1 MHLASMNVK
10 TPSINTK
17 SLINTHLSA
26 SMFENITSAKTN
38 LDLKGWMLS
47 WHFVQFVVAIKK
59 TRFICSSNVIL
70 LSTFGLC
77 VGRWIEEVS
86 PTFQHLNDMLNWIDN
101 QRPLCFRREIIDM
114 TSATLIWVLCMYQNI
129 VVFGGNTYKKDLLFD
144 SVVSFS
150 F

>member
-47 WHFVQFVVAIKK
+47 
-59 TRFICSSNVIL
+59 
-70 LSTFGLC
+70 
-77 VGRWIEEVS
+77 
-86 PTFQHLNDMLNWIDN
+86 
-101 QRPLCFRREIIDM
+101 
-114 TSATLIWVLCMYQNI
+114 
-129 VVFGGNTYKKDLLFD
+129 
-144 SVVSFS
+144 
-150 F
+150 